1 MWPIWRTVRR
11 NLRAVWRSAPRRRNW
26 LGVIADH
33 YEYLNEEQVIAHI
46 RRGHL
51 FGGFLGDKL
60 VGFIGEH
67 PEGSICILEVLPN
80 SARHRL
86 CL

>member
-1 MWPIWRTVRR
+1 MRAGDLPI
-11 NLRAVWRSAPRRRNW
+11 SA
-26 LGVIADH
+26 G
-33 YEYLNEEQVIAHI
+33 
-46 RRGHL
+46 GHL

-67 PEGSICILEVLPN
+67 PEGSIGILEVLPEFRP
-80 SARHRL
+80 ARL